1 MKPIVSSLMKSIK
14 RLWERKKTKI
24 SFRNERG
31 NIITD
36 VTNISDYNIVKE

>member
-14 RLWERKKTKI
+14 RLWEIKKTKI
-24 SFRNERG
+24 SFRNETG

-36 VTNISDYNIVKE
+36 VTNISDYNIVRE

>member
-1 MKPIVSSLMKSIK
+1 MKPIVSSLMKSVK
-14 RLWERKKTKI
+14 SLWERKKTKI

-36 VTNISDYNIVKE
+36 VTNISNYNIVRE